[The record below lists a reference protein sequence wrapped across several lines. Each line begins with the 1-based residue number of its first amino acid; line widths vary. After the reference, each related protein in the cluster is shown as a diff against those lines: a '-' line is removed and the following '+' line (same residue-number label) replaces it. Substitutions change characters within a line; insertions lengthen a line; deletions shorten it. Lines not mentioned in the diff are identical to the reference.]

1 MSTSIACF
9 MVFYSMSL
17 HFLFGRFKIGQISL
31 FLFSTHSIDKVRGAA
46 RDDIRKERKQFKCK
60 LKEGKTF
67 VLLTYVNVL

>member
-1 MSTSIACF
+1 ML
-9 MVFYSMSL
+9 FYSMSL
-17 HFLFGRFKIGQISL
+17 HFLFGRFKIGQISF
-31 FLFSTHSIDKVRGAA
+31 FLTHSIDKVRGAA